1 MRGTMAVQKEMTMNA
16 MKIAGIVLIVAGGL
30 ALAYGGFSFT
40 KETHRAEIGPLKVAV
55 QEKEQ
60 VNVPQ
65 WLGIGAIIAGV
76 VLLVLPSK
84 KG

>member
-1 MRGTMAVQKEMTMNA
+1 MRGTMAVQREMAMNA
-16 MKIAGIVLIVAGGL
+16 MKIEGIVLIVAGGL
-30 ALAYGGFSFT
+30 ALAYGGVSFT